1 MNVFK
6 IEKKKS
12 NKPEDMASGK
22 EPKFIRKVTILEKK
36 RTSGFYL
43 TKRDI
48 WAAAA
53 SSDGSDISRSP
64 TPLGSDTEPML
75 LHQAGI
81 NE

>member
-1 MNVFK
+1 
-6 IEKKKS
+6 
-12 NKPEDMASGK
+12 MASGK
-22 EPKFIRKVTILEKK
+22 SPKWLRKVTIIKK
-36 RTSGFYL
+36 KKTKGFYL

-48 WAAAA
+48 WKAAA
-53 SSDGSDISRSP
+53 SGDDSDVSRSP